1 MRVVGLLR
9 PTKSRCMS
17 DSLRSFR
24 KLITSL
30 QLNLRDTRVLS
41 SIGVLLGLGLAV
53 LVRVPLL
60 NFESVDFFNE
70 RIQMYPLIKQQ
81 GFAAL
86 ANATS
91 NYNPPYFYALYV
103 IARFAPALPM
113 VIAVKL
119 PALMAD
125 FVCAFLV
132 YLIVKLKFVKGPTP
146 LWAALAVLFAP
157 SVVANSAFWGQVD
170 SMHTAGILACIYFL
184 LKRQNFW
191 AVLAFAVALTIKLQS
206 IFLAPLLF
214 ALFLRGEISW
224 KVFLLV
230 PGVLF
235 LALIPA
241 WIAGRPLLELLSI
254 YLNQASEFEL
264 LTMNAASI
272 YTWVPATKQL
282 FEALYF
288 PSLIMGAAVAFLLVT
303 VIYKGPKRITPP
315 LLLELTLLTMLVL
328 PFFLP
333 KMHDRYFFP
342 ADVISIA
349 FVMYYPQFFYVPLIV
364 IAASSLSYLPYL
376 FEVEPV
382 PIPFLTVL
390 LLMVICVLTYHSIRQ
405 LYSPADN
412 TEARKT
418 VMPGEVDNPGA
429 RKHLGE
435 TV

>member
-1 MRVVGLLR
+1 MRVDGLLR
-9 PTKSRCMS
+9 PTKSRSMF

-30 QLNLRDTRVLS
+30 QLKLRDNRVLS
-41 SIGVLLGLGLAV
+41 TICILLGLGLAV
-53 LVRVPLL
+53 LARIPLL
-60 NFESVDFFNE
+60 SFESVDYFNE

-91 NYNPPYFYALYV
+91 NYNPPYFYALYI
-103 IARFAPALPM
+103 IARIAPGLPM

-119 PALMAD
+119 PALVAD
-125 FVCAFLV
+125 FGCAFLV
-132 YLIVKLKFVKGPTP
+132 YLIVKLKYIRGLAP
-146 LWAALAVLFAP
+146 LCAALAVLFAP
-157 SVVANSAFWGQVD
+157 TVVANGAFWGQVD

-184 LKRQNFW
+184 LKRHNFW

-206 IFLAPLLF
+206 IFLAPLLL

-235 LALIPA
+235 LAVVPA

-254 YLNQASEFEL
+254 YWNQASEFEL

-272 YTWVPATKQL
+272 YTWVPGTKQL
-282 FEALYF
+282 FDALYL
-288 PSLIMGAAVAFLLVT
+288 PSLILGAAAAFLLVT
-303 VIYKGPKRITPP
+303 VIYKGQGSISPS
-315 LLLELTLLTMLVL
+315 LLLELALLTMLVL

-349 FVMYYPQFFYVPLIV
+349 FAMYYPQLFYVPLVV

-382 PIPFLTVL
+382 PLPVLTML

-405 LYSPADN
+405 LYLPTDKAEER
-412 TEARKT
+412 TTA
-418 VMPGEVDNPGA
+418 VPGGA
-429 RKHLGE
+429 EFSGVPKQMGE
-435 TV
+435 TA

>member
-1 MRVVGLLR
+1 MQVDVLLR
-9 PTKSRCMS
+9 PMKSRFMS

-24 KLITSL
+24 KLTTSFKL
-30 QLNLRDTRVLS
+30 KFRDINILWT
-41 SIGVLLGLGLAV
+41 IGALLGLGLAV
-53 LVRVPLL
+53 LVRIPLL
-60 NFESVDFFNE
+60 SFESVDYFNE

-91 NYNPPYFYALYV
+91 NYSPPYFYALYV
-103 IARFAPALPM
+103 VSRFAPGLPM

-119 PALMAD
+119 PALVAD
-125 FVCAFLV
+125 FICAYFV
-132 YLIVKLKFVKGPTP
+132 YLIVKLKFAGGQAP

-157 SVVANSAFWGQVD
+157 TVVANSAFWGQVD

-191 AVLAFAVALTIKLQS
+191 AVLAFAVAFTIKLQS
-206 IFLAPLLF
+206 IFLAPLLL

-235 LALIPA
+235 IAVVPA
-241 WIAGRPLLELLSI
+241 WIAGRPLLELFSI
-254 YLNQASEFEL
+254 YLNQASEFEI
-264 LTMNAASI
+264 LTMNAASL
-272 YTWVPATKQL
+272 YTWVPGTKQL
-282 FEALYF
+282 FDALYL
-288 PSLIMGAAVAFLLVT
+288 PSLIMGATAAFLLVT
-303 VIYKGPKRITPP
+303 VIYKGQRRISSS
-315 LLLELTLLTMLVL
+315 LLLELALLTMLVL

-349 FVMYYPQFFYVPLIV
+349 FAMYYPQFFYVPLVV
-364 IAASSLSYLPYL
+364 IASSSLSYLPYL

-382 PIPFLTVL
+382 PLPILTML
-390 LLMVICVLTYHSIRQ
+390 LLMVICILTYHSIKQ
-405 LYSPADN
+405 LYFPTNNAEESMTAVLSGGEYPAVPKQMGDH
-412 TEARKT
+412 A
-418 VMPGEVDNPGA
+418 
-429 RKHLGE
+429 
-435 TV
+435 